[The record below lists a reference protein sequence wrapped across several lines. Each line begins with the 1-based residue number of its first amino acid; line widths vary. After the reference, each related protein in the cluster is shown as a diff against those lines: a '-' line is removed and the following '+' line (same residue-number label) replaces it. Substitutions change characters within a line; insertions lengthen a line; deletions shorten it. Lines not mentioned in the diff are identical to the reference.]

1 MCPSF
6 RILGKNAWLR
16 DHSGTFAIINH
27 QRNRSPSMTAPDN
40 VKSLGQRFEGNGEAY
55 RSGNYNA
62 AQLRNGFLNW
72 FLEAL
77 GCLT

>member
-1 MCPSF
+1 
-6 RILGKNAWLR
+6 
-16 DHSGTFAIINH
+16 
-27 QRNRSPSMTAPDN
+27 MTAPDN

-77 GCLT
+77 GCLTQFGGVCTRLIQIFNPT